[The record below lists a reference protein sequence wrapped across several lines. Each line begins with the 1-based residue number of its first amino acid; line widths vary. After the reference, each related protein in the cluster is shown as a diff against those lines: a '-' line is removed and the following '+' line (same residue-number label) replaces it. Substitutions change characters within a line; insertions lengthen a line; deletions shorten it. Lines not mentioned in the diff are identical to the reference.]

1 MNITTNPRTR
11 IRSQI
16 TKAITIN
23 NTDKTT
29 NSSTKDKDNN
39 PRIRTRAGIPMP
51 PRPAGSSRRFRLWRV
66 MGT

>member
-16 TKAITIN
+16 TKAITIK
-23 NTDKTT
+23 NTTKTT
-29 NSSTKDKDNN
+29 NSSTKNKDNN

-51 PRPAGSSRRFRLWRV
+51 PGRQARRGGV
-66 MGT
+66 GCGA